1 MVVKRG
7 DMFYADL
14 SPVVGSEQGG
24 IRPVLIIQNDL
35 GNNCLDLNSF
45 IEDYKQDEKAKFE
58 EKDTEIIMKASSNI
72 ENIYIQ
78 EKILHIDKKTMN
90 PTQME
95 IKDNQQ
101 RTTIY
106 ILYNEVKVN
115 STK

>member
-1 MVVKRG
+1 
-7 DMFYADL
+7 MFLFFKENFA
-14 SPVVGSEQGG
+14 Q
-24 IRPVLIIQNDL
+24 IIFVLIL
-35 GNNCLDLNSF
+35 F
-45 IEDYKQDEKAKFE
+45 IILAYVTNITSIPDSVILFQDDEFSLETIAGIEVKE

-72 ENIYIQ
+72 NNIYVQ
-78 EKILHIDKKTMN
+78 EKILHIDKKTQN

-101 RTTIY
+101 KTTIY